1 MRPRLHLKIYH
12 LKKLQHR
19 VFQHVTIIIMA
30 SHAVVVVTTTTDS
43 EKSSTALLFV
53 VILKPLLRV
62 LVFSNGVYDLLC
74 FLCIIMMKFHRS
86 WMVLNFFGTLH
97 INVFRDEDDRRHP
110 LVRRMLAYW
119 VLTYGMVR
127 VLAGVADDSL
137 MNCVAALTY
146 LIEAF
151 AFGYEFL
158 AERSVIGYKVAAISL
173 MSLLIAALLNIIIA
187 WGKNN

>member
-1 MRPRLHLKIYH
+1 
-12 LKKLQHR
+12 
-19 VFQHVTIIIMA
+19 MA
-30 SHAVVVVTTTTDS
+30 HTTTVS
-43 EKSSTALLFV
+43 L
-53 VILKPLLRV
+53 VILKPFLRV
-62 LVFSNGVYDLLC
+62 FVFSNGVYDLLC
-74 FLCIIMMKFHRS
+74 FMCIIIMMKFHRS

-137 MNCVAALTY
+137 MNCAAALTY

-173 MSLLIAALLNIIIA
+173 MSLSIAALLNIIIA
-187 WGKNN
+187 WEKNN